1 MSLIFGIWIGYAIV
15 ALPTAVFCLGA
26 LLVPAGS
33 NISLG
38 KLGSVALGLFLLSL
52 LPGMVFWVLIGL
64 WIVWVLTVRKF
75 IESKLVQWKLE

>member
-52 LPGMVFWVLIGL
+52 LPGMVFWVLIGV
-64 WIVWVLTVRKF
+64 IVFILYRWEEFLRK
-75 IESKLVQWKLE
+75 EVWK